1 MTVHQDPGDTYTSM
15 WSELRNVPFSQGWVQ
30 AGDIR
35 TRYLHTGSDDKPGL
49 ILLHGFIGH
58 AEAFIRNLAAHGEH
72 FNTYAIDLVGTGY
85 SDKPDYPYHAPVVA
99 RQVRDFMDAVGME
112 RASILGTSYGSRIA
126 SRFAVN
132 YNDRL
137 EKLTLVSPSG
147 LHFNPERGKRIIE
160 SHDGIANPSWE
171 SSKAVVANLW
181 GEEALFDDII
191 ACRQA
196 IFKQPEMAAVRKH
209 LIVPHLPETA
219 HLSLTSAEEFQTV
232 QQPIL
237 IVAGVLDTT
246 HDSTA
251 ARELAETVP
260 NGQLVI
266 MEGCRHG
273 PYFEKAEEF
282 NKIHLDFLLG
292 R

>member
-1 MTVHQDPGDTYTSM
+1 MNGEKKSPADYISL
-15 WSELRNVPFSQGWVQ
+15 WSELRNVSYSQGWVN
-30 AGDIR
+30 AGGIN
-35 TRYLHTGSDDKPGL
+35 TRYLRTGSEEMPGL

-72 FNTYAIDLVGTGY
+72 FNTYAIDMMGTGY
-85 SDKPDYPYHAPVVA
+85 SDKPDFPYHAPVVA
-99 RQVRDFMDAVGME
+99 QQVCDFMDAVGME
-112 RASILGTSYGSRIA
+112 RASVLGTSYGSRIA

-147 LHFNPERGKRIIE
+147 LTFNAERAKRILD
-160 SHDGIANPSWE
+160 SHDAIANPSWE
-171 SSKAVVANLW
+171 ASKAVVANLW

-196 IFKQPEMAAVRKH
+196 IFKQPEMTNVKKH
-209 LIVPHLPETA
+209 LIVPHVAETA
-219 HLSLTSAEEFQTV
+219 ELSLTSAEEFQIV
-232 QQPIL
+232 KQPIL

-251 ARELAETVP
+251 AQELVETVP

-266 MEGCRHG
+266 MKGCRHG

-282 NKIHLDFLLG
+282 NRIHLDFLLEH
-292 R
+292 